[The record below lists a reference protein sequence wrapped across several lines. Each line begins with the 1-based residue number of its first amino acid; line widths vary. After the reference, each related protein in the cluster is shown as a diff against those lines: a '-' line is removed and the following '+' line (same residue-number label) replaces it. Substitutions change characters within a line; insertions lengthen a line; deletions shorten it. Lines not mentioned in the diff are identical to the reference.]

1 MPTPAEP
8 YILSNE
14 TLKPVPMLML
24 KLAPNLCML
33 DTMEPTLLPI
43 TMDWQDMVDIMDLED
58 MEDITDQD
66 TEDIIGVK
74 RWTNM
79 VKTANTSSNITRI
92 I

>member
-1 MPTPAEP
+1 MKNLYPISDIMPTPAEP

-14 TLKPVPMLML
+14 MLKPVPMLML

-58 MEDITDQD
+58 MEDITD
-66 TEDIIGVK
+66 
-74 RWTNM
+74 
-79 VKTANTSSNITRI
+79 
-92 I
+92 